1 MEKTSWI
8 SLVINMNIVSYYR
21 EVISNIISDEFSLS
35 KDDIKNISFEFPKEE
50 ILGDFSTNAAMVLA
64 GKLKKSPNEI
74 AKSIINLISKNPD
87 IEHVDMA
94 GKGFINIKIHKK
106 VWQNLVKKIINS
118 KSSYG
123 DAIIGNNEKINVE
136 YVSANPTGP
145 LHVGHTRGAVFGDT
159 LSNILKKVGYDVSRE
174 YYVNDAGEQIDK
186 LARSS
191 FIRYQESCGIESISI
206 PEGLYP
212 GDYLI
217 SVGDKIKEIYG
228 HDLLE
233 KEESFWLPLVKKI
246 SIDEMLII
254 IKKDL
259 KSLNIEHD
267 VFTSEFDLLND
278 GFVEKIFNEL
288 NDKNLLYEGET
299 SPPKGSDLKEWVK
312 KKHILFRSKNYGD
325 DEDRVVRKHDGS
337 WTYFMPDIAYH
348 KNKSIRGFKK
358 MINVWGADHSGYISR
373 VTSAVNAVTDNK
385 ASLEVKVCQLV
396 RLTRGSEVVKMSK
409 RSGSFITLKEM
420 VDEVGRDAVRFMM
433 VTRKNDAPL
442 DFDYEL
448 VKEQTK
454 DNPIFYIQY
463 AHARICS
470 VIRKVNEEKLFD
482 TDDVSLLKSD
492 ISLLDKKDDIELIK
506 TLSNFPR
513 IIEQAALYREPHRL
527 AFYLKDLASS
537 FHSYWNLGNEN
548 TDFKVINKDDVDT
561 SRARLSLIRSAGI
574 TISEGLN
581 LLGIEALEELR

>member
-1 MEKTSWI
+1 
-8 SLVINMNIVSYYR
+8 MNIVNYYR
-21 EVISNIISDEFSLS
+21 EAISDIILDEFSL
-35 KDDIKNISFEFPKEE
+35 KNDDIKNISFEFPKETG
-50 ILGDFSTNAAMVLA
+50 LGDFSTNAAMALA
-64 GKLKKSPNEI
+64 GKLKKAPNEI
-74 AKSIINLISKNPD
+74 AESIVHFLNKNPD
-87 IEHVDMA
+87 IENVDIA
-94 GKGFINIKIHKK
+94 GKGFINIKIKKK
-106 VWQNLVKKIINS
+106 VWQNLIYEIIKN
-118 KSSYG
+118 KSLYG
-123 DAIIGNNEKINVE
+123 DTDLGNKEKINVE

-159 LSNILKKVGYDVSRE
+159 LSNILVKVGYDVCRE

-191 FIRYQESCGIESISI
+191 FVRYQESCGIDSVSI

-217 SVGDKIKEIYG
+217 SVGDQIKEIYG
-228 HDLLE
+228 NELLD
-233 KEESFWLPLVKKI
+233 KEEGYWLPLVKKI
-246 SIDEMLII
+246 SIYEMIKI

-267 VFTSEFDLLND
+267 VFTSEFDLLNN

-288 NDKNLLYEGET
+288 NNKDLLYEGET

-312 KKHILFRSKNYGD
+312 KKHILFKSKNFGD
-325 DEDRVVRKHDGS
+325 DEDRVVKKHDGS

-348 KNKSIRGFKK
+348 KDKSIRGFKK

-373 VTSAVNAVTDNK
+373 VTSAVNAITDNK

-396 RLTRGSEVVKMSK
+396 RLTRGNEVVKMSK

-470 VIRKVNEEKLFD
+470 VIRRVKEDKLFEVND
-482 TDDVSLLKSD
+482 ESLLESD
-492 ISLLDKKDDIELIK
+492 VNLLDKVDDIELIK
-506 TLSNFPR
+506 IVSNFPR
-513 IIEQAALYREPHRL
+513 IIEQSAIYREPHRL
-527 AFYLKDLASS
+527 AFYLKDLASC

-548 TDFKVINKDDVDT
+548 ADFKVINKEDINV
-561 SRARLSLIRSAGI
+561 SRARLALIRSVGI
-574 TISEGLN
+574 TIAEGLN

>member
-1 MEKTSWI
+1 
-8 SLVINMNIVSYYR
+8 MNILNYYR
-21 EVISNIISDEFSLS
+21 EAISDIILDEFSL
-35 KDDIKNISFEFPKEE
+35 KNDDIKNISFEFPKETG
-50 ILGDFSTNAAMVLA
+50 LGDFSTNAAMALA
-64 GKLKKSPNEI
+64 GKLKKAPNEI
-74 AKSIINLISKNPD
+74 AESIVHFLNKNPD
-87 IEHVDMA
+87 IENVDIA
-94 GKGFINIKIHKK
+94 GKGFINIKIKKK
-106 VWQNLVKKIINS
+106 VWQNLIYEIIKN

-123 DAIIGNNEKINVE
+123 DTDLGNKEKINVE

-159 LSNILKKVGYDVSRE
+159 LSNILVKVGYDVCRE

-191 FIRYQESCGIESISI
+191 FVRYQESCGIDSVSI

-217 SVGDKIKEIYG
+217 SVGDQIKEIYG
-228 HDLLE
+228 NELLD
-233 KEESFWLPLVKKI
+233 KEEGYWLPLVKKI
-246 SIDEMLII
+246 SIYEMLKI

-267 VFTSEFDLLND
+267 VFTSEFDLLNN

-288 NDKNLLYEGET
+288 NNKDLLYEGET

-312 KKHILFRSKNYGD
+312 KKHILFKSKNFGD
-325 DEDRVVRKHDGS
+325 DEDRVVKKHDGS

-348 KNKSIRGFKK
+348 KDKSIRGFKK

-373 VTSAVNAVTDNK
+373 VTSAVNAITDNK

-396 RLTRGSEVVKMSK
+396 RLTRGNEVVKMSK

-470 VIRKVNEEKLFD
+470 VIRRVKEDKLFEVND
-482 TDDVSLLKSD
+482 ESLLESD
-492 ISLLDKKDDIELIK
+492 VNLLDKVDDIELIK
-506 TLSNFPR
+506 IVSNFPR
-513 IIEQAALYREPHRL
+513 IIEQSAIYREPHRL

-548 TDFKVINKDDVDT
+548 ADFKVINKEDINV
-561 SRARLSLIRSAGI
+561 SRARLALIRSVGI
-574 TISEGLN
+574 TIAEGLN